1 MAIKISAR
9 FFRSLDVLTLIC
21 FKFVIAN
28 EHFNYEFQWNKNISH
43 IDYFLN
49 LCPHV
54 CYQEEKITLVN
65 FERCSDIDCFPCD
78 CQKPR
83 CLVYGTCCP
92 EVKSLPWNDG
102 NSDSKTVDLSS
113 LLLPREGELT
123 NKLTKLTCS
132 GYDERMYTF
141 LLLRSCPDDYSDLR
155 VRQWCEEDLFG
166 QDLEYDKNLMDV
178 LTKVSDPVT
187 GVTYYNRYCAECN
200 NATNVMPWKIKIDC
214 FHYLYS
220 YKALSLNDLVRLSL
234 EHASTCQIKDVIQD
248 FNSNYSTCGALN
260 SWFYSVINQ
269 CNVTSQWT
277 TYEPDIEKLCSQF
290 TGQSFKVKKQNM
302 YFANVF
308 CAICNS
314 EQYPSLENNCW
325 SVTDNSSL
333 SNDSES
339 YQPGFVMIP
348 PFTILLNF
356 HQESRLAVLFKAAV
370 VSCLRDEWSGPGNQC
385 FQMKCADGKLL
396 KRGKCVTALKEIRGL
411 GYQTRLEYTFNKTEV
426 SMQVSGVHYKMLS
439 HLNNSLSEWFD
450 RTLFEIFEELSFR
463 FSMKSFGLS
472 SESIDSS
479 LDVQNEKYVIYPLL
493 LTIDV
498 YIISPKDILRD
509 DVERT
514 LAEKLFQNNITLLVG
529 DTILTLEYYKNPQQE
544 PNSLS
549 CNETIDDCTNE
560 IYIPGPFPTNEMWYS
575 KHDFLWLNKLLTC
588 PFVHFNKSR
597 VHVEGFGFANASLK
611 FVIKIDLEDAV
622 FVFTEKDE
630 LKKLSLEEDGAVNIC
645 VDLLDSKL
653 GELQEKLQAAEA
665 SKSFLSLYVITVIC
679 LAVSML
685 CLLITVVTYISFRT
699 LRSVAGIHTMI
710 LSATLLLAQAL
721 LLTISHV
728 QAPSI
733 ICTVLGVSTH
743 FMWLC
748 MFAWSF
754 ICCFHMYTIFT
765 AKVRTTCN
773 TSDSRKHLI
782 VRVLCSLLLPAVIV
796 SIVILVD
803 YFTSDGQRMGYGTRT
818 CYLNSKELILCS
830 VAAPLGAV
838 LLSNV
843 FFFVSSVMEIYK
855 VKKLQSTKM
864 FKKSDRSNLYIYMK
878 LSTMT
883 GVFWLLA
890 LLAEGLDNN
899 VLRYISVVMNG
910 LQGMFI
916 FMSYVCNKRV
926 WTLYKEIW
934 SLGQPLDRSEK
945 GTLSQLASEV
955 QVQRKEP

>member
-1 MAIKISAR
+1 LLHLR
-9 FFRSLDVLTLIC
+9 RS
-21 FKFVIAN
+21 
-28 EHFNYEFQWNKNISH
+28 EQ
-43 IDYFLN
+43 
-49 LCPHV
+49 
-54 CYQEEKITLVN
+54 LV
-65 FERCSDIDCFPCD
+65 F
-78 CQKPR
+78 
-83 CLVYGTCCP
+83 
-92 EVKSLPWNDG
+92 
-102 NSDSKTVDLSS
+102 
-113 LLLPREGELT
+113 
-123 NKLTKLTCS
+123 
-132 GYDERMYTF
+132 
-141 LLLRSCPDDYSDLR
+141 
-155 VRQWCEEDLFG
+155 
-166 QDLEYDKNLMDV
+166 
-178 LTKVSDPVT
+178 
-187 GVTYYNRYCAECN
+187 
-200 NATNVMPWKIKIDC
+200 
-214 FHYLYS
+214 
-220 YKALSLNDLVRLSL
+220 
-234 EHASTCQIKDVIQD
+234 
-248 FNSNYSTCGALN
+248 
-260 SWFYSVINQ
+260 SVINQ
-269 CNVTSQWT
+269 CNVSSQWT
-277 TYEPDIEKLCSQF
+277 THEPDIEKLCTQI

-308 CAICNS
+308 CALCNS
-314 EQYPSLENNCW
+314 EQYPSLKNNCW
-325 SVTDNSSL
+325 SVKDNSSL
-333 SNDSES
+333 SNDNDS
-339 YQPGFVMIP
+339 YQPILAMIP

-356 HQESRLAVLFKAAV
+356 HQELQLAVLFKEAV
-370 VSCLRDEWSGPGNQC
+370 QSCLTDEWSGPGNQC

-411 GYQTRLEYTFNKTEV
+411 GYQTRLEYTFNKTEAN
-426 SMQVSGVHYKMLS
+426 MQLIGLHNNMLS
-439 HLNNSLSEWFD
+439 HLNNSLSEWLD
-450 RTLFEIFEELSFR
+450 RNLFEIFEELSFR

-472 SESIDSS
+472 IDSRDSS
-479 LDVQNEKYVIYPLL
+479 LDVQNEKYVLYPLL

-509 DVERT
+509 DVERM
-514 LAEKLFQNNITLLVG
+514 LAEKLFENNITLLVG
-529 DTILTLEYYKNPQQE
+529 DTILTLEYYKNPLQE

-549 CNETIDDCTNE
+549 CNETINECTNE

-575 KHDFLWLNKLLTC
+575 KENFIWLNKLLTC
-588 PFVHFNKSR
+588 PFVQFNKSR

-630 LKKLSLEEDGAVNIC
+630 LQKLSLEEDDVIIC

-653 GELQEKLQAAEA
+653 EKLQEKLQAADA
-665 SKSFLSLYVITVIC
+665 SESFLSLYVITVIC
-679 LAVSML
+679 LGVSMV
-685 CLLITVVTYISFRT
+685 CLLMTVVTYISFRT
-699 LRSVAGIHTMI
+699 LRSVAGTHTMI

-733 ICTVLGVSTH
+733 ICIVLGVSTH

-782 VRVLCSLLLPAVIV
+782 VRVEFSLILPALIV
-796 SIVILVD
+796 SIVIVVD
-803 YFTSDGQRMGYGTRT
+803 YIVSDGQRMGYGTRT

-855 VKKLQSTKM
+855 VKKLQSPNM

-878 LSTMT
+878 LSTMI

-934 SLGQPLDRSEK
+934 SLRQLVDRSEK

-955 QVQRKEP
+955 QVHKENLSTA